1 MVSISKTGFV
11 RRLGLHLFKSNGM
24 VNILRDNP
32 TIAVLGA
39 GAVGCY
45 FGGMLARAGNAVTL
59 IARANH
65 VAAINQNGL
74 YLDCLSFKEHV
85 RLNATT
91 DVSEISG
98 ADLILCCVKSSDT
111 EDAIRLIAPH
121 IKKDAVILS
130 LQNGVDNYE
139 RIRATISN
147 PTFPSV
153 VYVATRMAG
162 DGHVEHVGRGELAI
176 GAAGA
181 EGDWTNTLNAI
192 AALFSTSN
200 VPCKVSPDVKR
211 DLWAKFLVNCAYNG
225 ISAIGAIDYGQ
236 MVETA
241 EIKKLINALTVEFLL
256 IAKNEGVNISAEE
269 AIKVNAQIPITMPRQ
284 KSSTAQDLMRGKQ
297 SEIDYLNGLIV
308 RKGIEHNIPTPA
320 NQAIHALVKMLER
333 KIFTPTP

>member
-1 MVSISKTGFV
+1 M
-11 RRLGLHLFKSNGM
+11 
-24 VNILRDNP
+24 LRDNS

-65 VAAINQNGL
+65 VAAINKNGL

-162 DGHVEHVGRGELAI
+162 DIDVNAGTIVDATQSIEQVGRTIFDEIIAVAHGHICKAELNKHREFAI
-176 GAAGA
+176 WN
-181 EGDWTNTLNAI
+181 E
-192 AALFSTSN
+192 
-200 VPCKVSPDVKR
+200 K
-211 DLWAKFLVNCAYNG
+211 G
-225 ISAIGAIDYGQ
+225 IS
-236 MVETA
+236 
-241 EIKKLINALTVEFLL
+241 L
-256 IAKNEGVNISAEE
+256 
-269 AIKVNAQIPITMPRQ
+269 
-284 KSSTAQDLMRGKQ
+284 
-297 SEIDYLNGLIV
+297 
-308 RKGIEHNIPTPA
+308 
-320 NQAIHALVKMLER
+320 
-333 KIFTPTP
+333 

>member
-1 MVSISKTGFV
+1 M
-11 RRLGLHLFKSNGM
+11 LG
-24 VNILRDNP
+24 DNP

-65 VAAINQNGL
+65 VGAIKKKGL
-74 YLDCLSFKEHV
+74 YLDCISFKEHV
-85 RLNATT
+85 KLHATT
-91 DVSEISG
+91 DVAEIAN

-111 EDAIRLIAPH
+111 EEAIGLIAPH
-121 IKKDAVILS
+121 IKKDTVILS

-139 RIRATISN
+139 RIRTAISN
-147 PTFPSV
+147 PTFPAV

-162 DGHVEHVGRGELAI
+162 DGHVEHVGRGEIVI
-176 GAAGA
+176 GTAGA
-181 EGDWTNTLNAI
+181 PGEWADTLNTV
-192 AALFSTSN
+192 AALFSASN
-200 VPCKVSPDVKR
+200 VPCAVLPDVR
-211 DLWAKFLVNCAYNG
+211 RALWAKFLVNCAYNG

-241 EIKKLINALTVEFLL
+241 EVQTLIDALTAEFLL
-256 IAKNEGVNISAEE
+256 IAKKEGVNISAEE
-269 AIKVNAQIPITMPRQ
+269 AMDVNAQIPITMPRQ
-284 KSSTAQDLMRGKQ
+284 KSSTAQDLMRGKK

-320 NQAIHALVKMLER
+320 NQAIHALVKMLEH
-333 KIFTPTP
+333 KIFTPIS

>member
-1 MVSISKTGFV
+1 M
-11 RRLGLHLFKSNGM
+11 LH
-24 VNILRDNP
+24 DNP
-32 TIAVLGA
+32 KIAVLGA

-65 VAAINQNGL
+65 VAAIKKNGL

-91 DVSEISG
+91 DVTDISS

-111 EDAIRLIAPH
+111 EDAIRRIAPH
-121 IKKDAVILS
+121 IQKDTVILS

-147 PTFPSV
+147 PAFPSV

-181 EGDWTNTLNAI
+181 SGEWADTLNAI
-192 AALFSTSN
+192 AALFSASS
-200 VPCKVSPDVKR
+200 VPCTVLPDVR
-211 DLWAKFLVNCAYNG
+211 RALWAKFLVNCAYNG

-241 EIKKLINALTVEFLL
+241 EVKKLIDALTAEFLL
-256 IAKNEGVNISAEE
+256 IAKKEGVNIPAEE
-269 AIKVNAQIPITMPRQ
+269 AMNVNAQIPITMPRQ

-320 NQAIHALVKMLER
+320 NQAIYALVKMLER
-333 KIFTPTP
+333 KIFTPTS

>member
-1 MVSISKTGFV
+1 MA
-11 RRLGLHLFKSNGM
+11 NM
-24 VNILRDNP
+24 LRDNP

-45 FGGMLARAGNAVTL
+45 FGGMLARAGKAVTL

-65 VAAINQNGL
+65 VAAINMNGL

-91 DVSEISG
+91 DVADISN

-162 DGHVEHVGRGELAI
+162 DGHVEHVGRGERQHGYHPFRDILEASKEVCDDDGRRGEALA
-176 GAAGA
+176 
-181 EGDWTNTLNAI
+181 
-192 AALFSTSN
+192 
-200 VPCKVSPDVKR
+200 
-211 DLWAKFLVNCAYNG
+211 LW
-225 ISAIGAIDYGQ
+225 
-236 MVETA
+236 
-241 EIKKLINALTVEFLL
+241 
-256 IAKNEGVNISAEE
+256 
-269 AIKVNAQIPITMPRQ
+269 
-284 KSSTAQDLMRGKQ
+284 TAQKFKR
-297 SEIDYLNGLIV
+297 V
-308 RKGIEHNIPTPA
+308 RTQEGSTVATGACGGVDK
-320 NQAIHALVKMLER
+320 
-333 KIFTPTP
+333 

>member
-1 MVSISKTGFV
+1 M
-11 RRLGLHLFKSNGM
+11 
-24 VNILRDNP
+24 LRDNP
-32 TIAVLGA
+32 KIAVLGA

-45 FGGMLARAGNAVTL
+45 FGGMLARAGNTVTL

-65 VAAINQNGL
+65 VAAINKNGL

-85 RLNATT
+85 QLNATT
-91 DVSEISG
+91 DVADIG
-98 ADLILCCVKSSDT
+98 TADLILCCVKSSDT

-176 GAAGA
+176 GVAGA
-181 EGDWTNTLNAI
+181 PGDWADTLNAI
-192 AALFSTSN
+192 AALFSASS
-200 VPCKVSPDVKR
+200 VPCEVLPDVKR
-211 DLWAKFLVNCAYNG
+211 ALWAKFLVNCAYNG

-241 EIKKLINALTVEFLL
+241 EVKKLIDALTAEFLL
-256 IAKNEGVNISAEE
+256 IAKQEGVNISAEE
-269 AIKVNAQIPITMPRQ
+269 AMKVNAQIPITMPRQ

-320 NQAIHALVKMLER
+320 NQAIHALVKMLEH
-333 KIFTPTP
+333 KIFTPTS

>member
-1 MVSISKTGFV
+1 M
-11 RRLGLHLFKSNGM
+11 
-24 VNILRDNP
+24 LRDNP
-32 TIAVLGA
+32 KIAVLGA

-65 VAAINQNGL
+65 VAAIKKNGL

-85 RLNATT
+85 RLTATT
-91 DVSEISG
+91 DVADISS

-111 EDAIRLIAPH
+111 EDAISLIAPH

-181 EGDWTNTLNAI
+181 PGDWADTLNAI
-192 AALFSTSN
+192 ASLFSASR
-200 VPCKVSPDVKR
+200 VPCAVLPDVKR
-211 DLWAKFLVNCAYNG
+211 ALWAKFLVNCAYNG

-241 EIKKLINALTVEFLL
+241 EVQKLIDALTAEFLL
-256 IAKNEGVNISAEE
+256 VADKEGVNISAEE
-269 AIKVNAQIPITMPRQ
+269 AMNVNAQIPITMPRQ

-308 RKGIEHNIPTPA
+308 RKGIEHSIPTPA

-333 KIFTPTP
+333 KIFTPTL

>member
-1 MVSISKTGFV
+1 M
-11 RRLGLHLFKSNGM
+11 LH
-24 VNILRDNP
+24 DNP
-32 TIAVLGA
+32 KIAVLGA

-65 VAAINQNGL
+65 VAAIKKNGL

-85 RLNATT
+85 RLDATT
-91 DVSEISG
+91 AVTDISS

-111 EDAIRLIAPH
+111 EDAIRRIAPN
-121 IKKDAVILS
+121 IQKDAVILS

-181 EGDWTNTLNAI
+181 SGEWADTLNAI
-192 AALFSTSN
+192 AALFSASS
-200 VPCKVSPDVKR
+200 VPCTVLPDVR
-211 DLWAKFLVNCAYNG
+211 RALWAKFLVNCAYNG

-241 EIKKLINALTVEFLL
+241 EVKKLIDALTAEFLL
-256 IAKNEGVNISAEE
+256 IAKKEGVNIPAEE
-269 AIKVNAQIPITMPRQ
+269 AMNVNAQIPITMPRQ

-320 NQAIHALVKMLER
+320 NQAIYALVKMLER
-333 KIFTPTP
+333 KIFTPTS

>member
-1 MVSISKTGFV
+1 VTV
-11 RRLGLHLFKSNGM
+11 
-24 VNILRDNP
+24 LRDNP
-32 TIAVLGA
+32 SIAVLGA

-65 VAAINQNGL
+65 VAAINKNGL

-91 DVSEISG
+91 DVSDVRS

-139 RIRATISN
+139 RIRATIAN
-147 PTFPSV
+147 PTFPAV

-176 GAAGA
+176 GAADA
-181 EGDWTNTLNAI
+181 PGDWADTLGSI
-192 AALFSTSN
+192 AAVFSQSA
-200 VPCKVSPDVKR
+200 VPCTLSQDIKR
-211 DLWAKFLVNCAYNG
+211 DLWGKFLVNCAYNG

-236 MVETA
+236 MVESK
-241 EIKKLINALTVEFLL
+241 EIKTLIDTLTAEFLL
-256 IAKNEGVNISAEE
+256 VAKSEGVYISAEDAE
-269 AIKVNAQIPITMPRQ
+269 KVIGQIPHTMPRQ

-308 RKGIEHNIPTPA
+308 RRGIKYNIPTPA
-320 NQAIHALVKMLER
+320 NQAIVALVKMLER
-333 KIFTPTP
+333 KTLTPMP

>member
-1 MVSISKTGFV
+1 M
-11 RRLGLHLFKSNGM
+11 
-24 VNILRDNP
+24 LRDNP
-32 TIAVLGA
+32 KIAVLGA

-65 VAAINQNGL
+65 VAAINKNGL

-153 VYVATRMAG
+153 VYVA
-162 DGHVEHVGRGELAI
+162 HVGRGELAI

-181 EGDWTNTLNAI
+181 QGDWTSTLNAI
-192 AALFSTSN
+192 ATLFSTSN
-200 VPCKVSPDVKR
+200 VPCNVSPDVKR

-241 EIKKLINALTVEFLL
+241 EIKKLIDALTGEFLL
-256 IAKNEGVNISAEE
+256 IAKSEGVNISAEE

-333 KIFTPTP
+333 KIFTPIP

>member
-1 MVSISKTGFV
+1 MVFMSKIDSAK
-11 RRLGLHLFKSNGM
+11 RLGSHPFKSNGM
-24 VNILRDNP
+24 ANMLRDNP

-45 FGGMLARAGNAVTL
+45 FGGMLARAGKAVTL

-65 VAAINQNGL
+65 VAAINMNGL

-91 DVSEISG
+91 DVADISN

-181 EGDWTNTLNAI
+181 PGDWADTLNAI
-192 AALFSTSN
+192 AALFGASS
-200 VPCKVSPDVKR
+200 VPCAVLPDVKR
-211 DLWAKFLVNCAYNG
+211 ALWAKFLVNCAYNG

-241 EIKKLINALTVEFLL
+241 EVKELIDALTAEFLL
-256 IAKNEGVNISAEE
+256 IAKKEGVNISAEE
-269 AIKVNAQIPITMPRQ
+269 AMKVNAQIPMTMPRQ

-308 RKGIEHNIPTPA
+308 HKGIEHNIPTPA

-333 KIFTPTP
+333 KKFSTS